1 MNDIKSDIVQL
12 NRDLADRLRTLGAM
26 FTDFGTEEGAERL
39 LGALVADDGRDF
51 HDLIGRYDLPK
62 FPELGMCVW
71 VREVLDSVLLTPNV
85 DEHCALR
92 SDLTPHERIMVL
104 ALAGKHG
111 LLITEPLG
119 GQAIAP
125 GPFLDALN
133 ALHLVN
139 CEPDSSHS
147 RPLNLLGPHRRFCV

>member
-12 NRDLADRLRTLGAM
+12 NRDLADRLRNLGAM

-39 LGALVADDGRDF
+39 LGALVADDARDL
-51 HDLIGRYDLPK
+51 HELIGRYDLPK
-62 FPELGMCVW
+62 FPELGLCVW

-92 SDLTPHERIMVL
+92 PDLTPRERIMVL
-104 ALAGKHG
+104 ALAGRHNV
-111 LLITEPLG
+111 LVTEPLG

-125 GPFLDALN
+125 GPFLDALK
-133 ALHLVN
+133 ALQLVN
-139 CEPDSSHS
+139 CEPDTS
-147 RPLNLLGPHRRFCV
+147 RTGPLNLLGPHRRFCV